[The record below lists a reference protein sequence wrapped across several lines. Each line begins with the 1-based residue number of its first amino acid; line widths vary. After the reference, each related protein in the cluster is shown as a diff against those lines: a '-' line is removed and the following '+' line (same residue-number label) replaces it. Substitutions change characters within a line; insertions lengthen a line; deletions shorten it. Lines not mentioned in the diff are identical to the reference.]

1 MNLQTSRI
9 AGNLRVCGWN
19 SDTRVKIIAKEK
31 ADNIKEKRPR
41 RKLFHWCECAKKKEE
56 ISRAKK
62 FEKLL
67 KIKCVCACVSG

>member
-31 ADNIKEKRPR
+31 ADNIKENARG
-41 RKLFHWCECAKKKEE
+41 ENYSIGVSVQKKKEE